1 MPDIPLKQRS
11 GQNNLFPVC
20 ILLLLLNLLVIVKL
34 TLSLTSLVV
43 ELDASVPGMMEISW
57 ADTKGQ
63 FSSIKSTKT
72 SLQTGHNVK
81 VFMLWSFVK
90 DVDKLNIRFDSTNN
104 AQVSINNMV
113 LLALGHVR
121 IIYDKEQHFLKYFS
135 LTTKNFQKS
144 NVNKNGLTLVT
155 EVGASAE
162 LTVNYDQQVTLL
174 KTELYKHKAELCKD
188 IALQI
193 FDNFQ
198 DGVRKLVNKFDKFLS
213 NLYKIL
219 FGLGVQKFVI
229 IVIAAIVLFYNRSLY
244 FALLILLANFG
255 LVNVYIQSN
264 AATIS
269 ITMQSHLDVPFT
281 PGDNLKIYWTDEA
294 EVYSGHHLVRT
305 KKNPELTLYKLPI
318 ESLNNVYSIR
328 IEPLSLA
335 GGIVD
340 ILDIKLT
347 EPGYQPIIYN
357 AKNHFYGIEP
367 FKKNQTNNQFSK
379 QALELRGDKL
389 LFGSDDHFEFME
401 LIVETNAFKIPYDYL
416 FYLKIFGILIILLA
430 SCYYINLKL
439 GRKRIQ
445 LLVFIA
451 RGGLIVISALIIQM
465 AWQSTYDFH
474 PDEKA
479 HIDSLD
485 YFTQYSEFPKVGD
498 SRTIETYQY
507 PWGVSRLDDLGISY
521 FIMGKLKNVL
531 LLFLDDSV
539 FVCRALN
546 TLLFLGLLLS
556 TKTRRFALFSLPL
569 LCFPQL
575 WYLFSCTN
583 RDAFALALSIAL
595 AWQFIN
601 PHSYLRRYL
610 FANNFLSQAHY
621 LLVPGVLLGVLSIEI
636 TNYLIFI
643 LYISACLVWQG
654 LFIVGDKRNYF
665 AKCLLLFA
673 LAGSIYGVRK
683 VIDIEINGF
692 DKQAQKTAF
701 AEVVAGPEFKPSS
714 IGTKA
719 GYFGFHLQQRGVA
732 AQDLFKPGW
741 DWHNLVFKSFTGTY
755 GHQYADYSPEWYY
768 SLVKGLYGL
777 IFLTIMYAVVRYG
790 DLKLRLFSA
799 LTLVFMAG
807 TLAMGFLYSWLYD
820 FQPQGRYVFPLIPM
834 LMLFCAQIRPLF
846 TPRIQTILLAN
857 VIFLLMLSLYSFQQ
871 VALKYLVLN

>member
-1 MPDIPLKQRS
+1 MPDTPFKQRS

-43 ELDASVPGMMEISW
+43 ELDASAPGMMEISW

-63 FSSIKSTKT
+63 FSTIKSTKA

-90 DVDKLNIRFDSTNN
+90 DVDKLNIRFARMGN
-104 AQVSINNMV
+104 AQVTINNMV
-113 LLALGHVR
+113 LLAAGHVR
-121 IIYDKEQHFLKYFS
+121 IIYNKERHFRQFFTPLGDIQKLEVKPNALTFVVGNTPTKLKVS
-135 LTTKNFQKS
+135 
-144 NVNKNGLTLVT
+144 
-155 EVGASAE
+155 
-162 LTVNYDQQVTLL
+162 
-174 KTELYKHKAELCKD
+174 
-188 IALQI
+188 
-193 FDNFQ
+193 FDNAVTYFKQ
-198 DGVRKLVNKFDKFLS
+198 QAYQRILHNFVRNINITIDYGS
-213 NLYKIL
+213 
-219 FGLGVQKFVI
+219 
-229 IVIAAIVLFYNRSLY
+229 IA
-244 FALLILLANFG
+244 ALLIIIIFGLYNKVNFITLVIIIANFA
-255 LVNVYIQSN
+255 VINAYIRSN
-264 AATIS
+264 AAAIS
-269 ITMQSHLDVPFT
+269 ITMQSHPDVPFA

-305 KKNPELTLYKLPI
+305 KKNPELTRYNLPI

-401 LIVETNAFKIPYDYL
+401 LIVETNAFKIPYDHL

-451 RGGLIVISALIIQM
+451 RGSLIVICALIIQM

-601 PHSYLRRYL
+601 PHSFLRRYL
-610 FANNFLSQAHY
+610 LANNFLSQAHY
-621 LLVPGVLLGVLSIEI
+621 LLVPGALLGVLSIEI

-654 LFIVGDKRNYF
+654 LFIVRDKRNYF

-683 VIDIEINGF
+683 AIDIEINGF

-719 GYFGFHLQQRGVA
+719 GYFGFHLQKRGVA
-732 AQDLFKPGW
+732 AQDLFTPGW